1 MSEKTTVKNLELLAQ
16 EFRRTNGLSSTEPLR
31 IKSLL
36 QKTNVLTLYK
46 PLSSGFSGMS
56 VKIDSDMSVKIDMPE
71 KYYRFM
77 LINSDHP
84 IGKQHFTVCHEFYHL
99 YFQKDFKAAISCT
112 GLFDKKGNPEE
123 YNADIF
129 ASYLLLPEMGVW
141 EMIPEN
147 ERNRNKIQISTILA
161 IEHFYGCSHTA
172 LLFRLMN
179 MDLIDKPHKEELST
193 GIVALARK
201 FGYNTSLY
209 EKNNEGEVI
218 GDYGLLANKAWEDG
232 ILSESAYYGLLI
244 DLGVDIS
251 KLDDEQTNGEF

>member
-1 MSEKTTVKNLELLAQ
+1 MSEKTSVKKLELLAQ
-16 EFRRTNGLSSTEPLR
+16 DFRQKNGLSSTEPLR

-56 VKIDSDMSVKIDMPE
+56 IKIDTPE
-71 KYYRFM
+71 KCYRFM

-84 IGKQHFTVCHEFYHL
+84 VGKQHFTVCHEFYHL
-99 YFQKDFKAAISCT
+99 YYQKDFKAAVSCT

-123 YNADIF
+123 YHADIF

-147 ERNRNKIQISTILA
+147 ERNKNKIQISTILA
-161 IEHFYGCSHTA
+161 IEHFYGCSHSA

-179 MDLIDKPHKEELST
+179 MDLISQKYKDELSV
-193 GIVALARK
+193 GIMALARK
-201 FGYNTSLY
+201 FGYTTSLY
-209 EKNNEGEVI
+209 EKDNEGEVI
-218 GDYGLLANKAWEDG
+218 GDYGLLAYKAWEEG
-232 ILSESAYYGLLI
+232 IVSESAYYGLLM

-251 KLDDEQTNGEF
+251 KLDEEQPNGDF

>member
-1 MSEKTTVKNLELLAQ
+1 
-16 EFRRTNGLSSTEPLR
+16 
-31 IKSLL
+31 
-36 QKTNVLTLYK
+36 
-46 PLSSGFSGMS
+46 
-56 VKIDSDMSVKIDMPE
+56 
-71 KYYRFM
+71 M

-99 YFQKDFKAAISCT
+99 YFQKDFKAAVSCT
-112 GLFDKKGNPEE
+112 GLFDKKGNIEE

-147 ERNRNKIQISTILA
+147 ERNKNKINISTVLA
-161 IEHFYGCSHTA
+161 IEQFYGCSHTA

-179 MDLIDKPHKEELST
+179 MELIDKTHKDELSI
-193 GIVALARK
+193 GIMATARK

-209 EKNNEGEVI
+209 EKDNEGEVI
-218 GDYGLLANKAWEDG
+218 GDYGMLAYKAWESG
-232 ILSESAYYGLLI
+232 ILSESAYYGLLK

-251 KLDDEQTNGEF
+251 KLDDEQPNGDF

>member
-1 MSEKTTVKNLELLAQ
+1 
-16 EFRRTNGLSSTEPLR
+16 
-31 IKSLL
+31 
-36 QKTNVLTLYK
+36 
-46 PLSSGFSGMS
+46 
-56 VKIDSDMSVKIDMPE
+56 
-71 KYYRFM
+71 M

-84 IGKQHFTVCHEFYHL
+84 IGKQHFTACHEFYHL
-99 YFQKDFKAAISCT
+99 YFQKDFKAAVSCT

-147 ERNRNKIQISTILA
+147 ERNKNKVQISTILA

-179 MDLIDKPHKEELST
+179 MDLIDKPHKEELSK
-193 GIVALARK
+193 GIMASARK
-201 FGYNTSLY
+201 FGYTTSLY

-218 GDYGLLANKAWEDG
+218 GDYGLLAYKAWEEG
-232 ILSESAYYGLLI
+232 VLSESAYYGLLI
-244 DLGVDIS
+244 DLGIDIS
-251 KLDDEQTNGEF
+251 KLDDEQPNGDF

>member
-1 MSEKTTVKNLELLAQ
+1 MSEKTTIKNLELLAQ
-16 EFRRTNGLSSTEPLR
+16 EFRQKNGLSSSEPLR

-56 VKIDSDMSVKIDMPE
+56 IKIDMPE
-71 KYYRFM
+71 KSYKFM
-77 LINSDHP
+77 LINSEHP

-99 YFQKDFKAAISCT
+99 YFQKDFKAAVSCT
-112 GLFDKKGNPEE
+112 GLFDKKGNIEE

-147 ERNRNKIQISTILA
+147 ERNKNKIKISTILA
-161 IEHFYGCSHTA
+161 IEQFYGCSHTA

-179 MDLIDKPHKEELST
+179 MDLIDKIHKDELSI
-193 GIVALARK
+193 GIMATARK

-209 EKNNEGEVI
+209 EKDNEGEVI
-218 GDYGLLANKAWEDG
+218 GDYGMLAHKAWETG
-232 ILSESAYYGLLI
+232 ILSESAYYGLLK

-251 KLDDEQTNGEF
+251 KLDDEQPNGEF

>member
-1 MSEKTTVKNLELLAQ
+1 MSEKTAVKRLELLAQ
-16 EFRRTNGLSSTEPLR
+16 EFRQQNGLSSTEPLR
-31 IKSLL
+31 TKSLL

-46 PLSSGFSGMS
+46 PLSSSFSGMS
-56 VKIDSDMSVKIDMPE
+56 IKIDMPE
-71 KYYRFM
+71 KCYRFM

-99 YFQKDFKAAISCT
+99 YFQKDFKTAVSCT

-123 YNADIF
+123 YIADIF

-147 ERNRNKIQISTILA
+147 EQGKNKIKISTILA
-161 IEHFYGCSHTA
+161 IEQFYGCSHSA

-179 MDLIDKPHKEELST
+179 MDLIDKTHKEELSI
-193 GIVALARK
+193 GIMSVARK
-201 FGYNTSLY
+201 FGYNTNLY
-209 EKNNEGEVI
+209 ESGNENEVI
-218 GDYGLLANKAWEDG
+218 GDYGMLAHRAWEEG
-232 ILSESAYYGLLI
+232 IVSESAYYTLLK

-251 KLDDEQTNGEF
+251 KLDDEQPNGDY

>member
-16 EFRRTNGLSSTEPLR
+16 EFRQTNGLSSNEPLR

-46 PLSSGFSGMS
+46 PLSSRFSGMS
-56 VKIDSDMSVKIDMPE
+56 IKIDAPE
-71 KYYRFM
+71 KCYRFM

-84 IGKQHFTVCHEFYHL
+84 IGKQHFTVCNEFYHL
-99 YFQKDFKAAISCT
+99 YFQKDFKAAVSCT

-141 EMIPEN
+141 EMIPDN
-147 ERNRNKIQISTILA
+147 ERNKNKIQISTILA
-161 IEHFYGCSHTA
+161 IEHFYGCSLTA

-179 MDLIDKPHKEELST
+179 MDLIDKPRKEELST
-193 GIVALARK
+193 GIMALARK

-218 GDYGLLANKAWEDG
+218 GDYGLLANKAWEEG
-232 ILSESAYYGLLI
+232 VLSESAYYGLLI
-244 DLGVDIS
+244 DLGVDVS
-251 KLDDEQTNGEF
+251 KLDDDQPNGDF

>member
-1 MSEKTTVKNLELLAQ
+1 MNERTTVKNLELLAQ
-16 EFRRTNGLSSTEPLR
+16 EFRQKNGLSSTEPLR

-56 VKIDSDMSVKIDMPE
+56 IKIEMPE
-71 KYYRFM
+71 KCYRFM
-77 LINSDHP
+77 LINSEHP

-99 YFQKDFKAAISCT
+99 YFQKDFKAAVSCT
-112 GLFDKKGNPEE
+112 GLFDKKGNIDE

-147 ERNRNKIQISTILA
+147 ERNKNKINISTVLA
-161 IEHFYGCSHTA
+161 IEQFYGCSHTA

-179 MDLIDKPHKEELST
+179 MELIDKNHKDELSI
-193 GIVALARK
+193 GIMATARK

-209 EKNNEGEVI
+209 EKDNEGEVI
-218 GDYGLLANKAWEDG
+218 GDYGMLAYKAWELG
-232 ILSESAYYGLLI
+232 ILSESAYYGLLK

-251 KLDDEQTNGEF
+251 KLDDEQPNGDF